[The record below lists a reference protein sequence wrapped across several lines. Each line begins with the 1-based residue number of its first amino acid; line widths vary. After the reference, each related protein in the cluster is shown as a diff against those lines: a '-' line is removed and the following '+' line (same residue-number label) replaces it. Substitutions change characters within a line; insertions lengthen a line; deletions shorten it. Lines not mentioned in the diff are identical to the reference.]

1 MDGRLPSFQNL
12 LGSLIPRSEHSA
24 TSSVTLVTDETQP
37 PDHRFLELIIYLC
50 LNNFVRHRSHKNA
63 DLYELLQLLLNK
75 KFRECMLSIRSP
87 TSEALADTLFKLA
100 VSAKDIDTVKRLLS
114 SAAINPNECIF
125 KKIYYP
131 AWTPLPCACKLGCE
145 TIVNSFMKTIIILMT
160 ARLMV

>member
-1 MDGRLPSFQNL
+1 
-12 LGSLIPRSEHSA
+12 
-24 TSSVTLVTDETQP
+24 
-37 PDHRFLELIIYLC
+37 
-50 LNNFVRHRSHKNA
+50 
-63 DLYELLQLLLNK
+63 
-75 KFRECMLSIRSP
+75 MLSIRSP

-100 VSAKDIDTVKRLLS
+100 VGAKDIDTVKRLLS

-145 TIVNSFMKTIIILMT
+145 TIVNSFIIIILMT